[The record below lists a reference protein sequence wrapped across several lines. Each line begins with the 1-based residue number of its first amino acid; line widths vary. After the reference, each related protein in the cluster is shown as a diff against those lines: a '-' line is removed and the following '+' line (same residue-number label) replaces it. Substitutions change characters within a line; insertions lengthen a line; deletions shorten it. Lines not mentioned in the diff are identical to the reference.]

1 MALVNKLKNFWREP
15 LVHFI
20 LIGFALFLLFNFNNK
35 QDDDAPN
42 QIVVTAGQVAQLTAQ
57 FTRTWMRPPTEAEL
71 AGLIDSIVRDEVYY
85 REALA
90 MGLNENDPLIR
101 RRMRMKLEFILEDL
115 SAQNDPDDQI
125 LEMFLQQNA
134 DKFKVESR
142 ASFRQVYLNP
152 DKRRDLEKDAAKIL
166 ADLRTGGLPET
177 LGDPTLLPEAF
188 DSASRKEIARTFG
201 NAFAKEIASLEPGDW
216 TGPVYSGLGAHLVLV
231 TESRKGHMP
240 KLAEIHTQIENEY
253 MAQRRQKMKDDAYR
267 KLLEGYEVV
276 VEAVIPE
283 NNNGKAMAATI
294 PNETGP

>member
-1 MALVNKLKNFWREP
+1 MVKKLKNFWREP
-15 LVHFI
+15 LIHFI
-20 LIGFALFLLFNFNNK
+20 LIGVSLFLLFNFTK
-35 QDDDAPN
+35 EQDKDAPN
-42 QIVVTAGQVAQLTAQ
+42 RIVVTAGQVDQVTAQ
-57 FTRTWMRPPTEAEL
+57 FSRTWMRPPTEAEIK
-71 AGLIDSIVRDEVYY
+71 GLIDSIVRDEVYY

-134 DKFKVESR
+134 DKFMVESR

-152 DKRRDLEKDAAKIL
+152 DKRWDLEKDAAKIL
-166 ADLRTGGLPET
+166 GDLRNGSVSET

-188 DSASRKEIARTFG
+188 YSVAYSEIARTFG
-201 NAFAKEIASLEPGDW
+201 NAFAKEIASLEPDKW

-231 TESRKGHMP
+231 TESRKGHLP
-240 KLAEIHTQIENEY
+240 KLAEIRTRVENEY
-253 MAQRRQKMKDDAYR
+253 MAQRRQKMKDAAYR

-283 NNNGKAMAATI
+283 NDKGKAMAATI
-294 PNETGP
+294 PNEAGP